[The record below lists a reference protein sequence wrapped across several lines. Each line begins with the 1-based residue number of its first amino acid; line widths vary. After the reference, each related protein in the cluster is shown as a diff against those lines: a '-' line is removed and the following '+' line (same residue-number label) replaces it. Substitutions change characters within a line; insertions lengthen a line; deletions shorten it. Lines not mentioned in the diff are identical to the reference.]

1 MSHRNP
7 DINNPE
13 LAAILAELVTTKVQ
27 NPPRGYSIVE
37 RIGLPDGSVLHESSQ
52 YSFAPVVASWLKT
65 HGYHVGRGA
74 VAAYKALELYLA
86 SECGMGCDEVQA
98 FRRRAIAHALVV
110 MTHDVKVP
118 HNEQIHAR
126 TFHMG
131 DRYLAGFPAE
141 HPGTLWAS
149 ISAGT
154 SDIDALARAVDRLTR
169 CGYRV
174 GMSQATTVAL
184 LDEDGGPDW
193 KYRPTEADKLW
204 IADFE
209 RRRPR
214 PEALADPVVFATDS
228 RAFAV
233 PAARTEDGRI
243 EVESSLLP
251 HWVHAWNLDLAVTI
265 DRVPIVSSEVVTD
278 CGRSLTRF
286 ALRDANGAAAVS
298 ARLAEELSDMN
309 DGPVAG
315 WRSQQHRACRGART
329 AVAVAASGA
338 RFSLVAREYMSG
350 CLRLGHGAEAVEA
363 ALAERL
369 DDLWRRMGVAELTR
383 VEAALRRRDAVL
395 RMSLALAA
403 NKRLRG
409 SQAGG
414 LGLDLDRL
422 RQNRVA
428 ALQIPGGL
436 TRMAALD
443 LHAQRVLSVRVTDE
457 RGDE

>member
-27 NPPRGYSIVE
+27 DPPRGYSIVE

-86 SECGMGCDEVQA
+86 SECGVGCDEVQA

-110 MTHDVKVP
+110 MTHNVKVP

-141 HPGTLWAS
+141 HQGTLWAS
-149 ISAGT
+149 VSAGT

-184 LDEDGGPDW
+184 LGEDEGPDW

-214 PEALADPVVFATDS
+214 PEALAAPVAD
-228 RAFAV
+228 
-233 PAARTEDGRI
+233 
-243 EVESSLLP
+243 
-251 HWVHAWNLDLAVTI
+251 
-265 DRVPIVSSEVVTD
+265 
-278 CGRSLTRF
+278 
-286 ALRDANGAAAVS
+286 GAAATTV
-298 ARLAEELSDMN
+298 
-309 DGPVAG
+309 VAG
-315 WRSQQHRACRGART
+315 WRSQQHRAYRGART

-350 CLRLGHGAEAVEA
+350 CLRLGHGSEAVET

-414 LGLDLDRL
+414 LDLDLDRL

-428 ALQIPGGL
+428 ALQIPGEL
-436 TRMAALD
+436 TRMTALD